1 MSAYVWVSMCELIN
15 NILLVRIRN
24 RNPWYVIYCG
34 GSEEE
39 EEGAA
44 KKETH
49 AHTHTHTRT
58 KNAHT
63 KAHWHTHTFKRRE
76 WVRERERGVWV

>member
-49 AHTHTHTRT
+49 AHTNKKYTHTQKTHAPTLSRT
-58 KNAHT
+58 HSN
-63 KAHWHTHTFKRRE
+63 E
-76 WVRERERGVWV
+76 VRVS